1 MHLLVRCLERLSLG
15 MNWLAAVAAVLM
27 SFFVFLGVV
36 MRYVVGAPFMFSDEF
51 VGLLFVSMAF
61 LAMPLGLVM
70 RRHINLDLVTRD
82 LRAPLRHVAD
92 VAATLILTAFAV
104 WFMVLSYDFAA
115 FSKLL
120 DSRSD
125 VGAMLLWPWMA
136 ILPLCTAIMVLVG
149 IGQLFDS
156 LHQLA
161 GKPSLFT
168 VTGAEESL

>member
-1 MHLLVRCLERLSLG
+1 MHLLVRCLERLTLG

-27 SFFVFLGVV
+27 SLFVFLGVV
-36 MRYVVGAPFMFSDEF
+36 MRYLVGSPFMFSDEF

-70 RRHINLDLVTRD
+70 RRHIVLDIVTRD
-82 LRAPLRHVAD
+82 LRAPLRHIVD
-92 VAATLILTAFAV
+92 VAATLILTAFGV

-136 ILPLCTAIMVLVG
+136 ILPACTAILVLVG

-156 LHQLA
+156 LRQLA
-161 GKPSLFT
+161 GRPSLFT
-168 VTGAEESL
+168 VSGAEDMP